1 MKKRSK
7 KGFTLVEL
15 LVVIGILAVLAVV
28 SVVGYFGFIKKANIS
43 NDVSLTTQMNT
54 ILQASEAGGEKY
66 ETPHDAVKALEDGG
80 LDVTKLTPTTDGY
93 NYIYDSVNHKMV
105 LAEESNGNFNV
116 KAPEGSSIDSSK
128 KENYFV
134 FVSSADDVAKYSTDT
149 KTGGWSIY
157 LKDEYSDDTAYVS
170 TSIDAGNNLNLKV
183 INYTNTNENVSSIIR
198 SNSKSTTVNVYAPK
212 GVIKHYGEAKEVN
225 IAEVAMSSYHENGS
239 VLGNIN
245 VAKGNVEIESTGSVS
260 NVVIQSVA
268 KPATSAS
275 DESTTKEE
283 VAPASGAVKV
293 EVKENAEVSSV
304 QSKSSDVKPSEV
316 VSGSGASE
324 VAKIEK
330 NDNNV
335 AYVGKV
341 GYEDFNKALDAAKEI
356 KGSTIVLTKNVDFH
370 YTIKNNDLA
379 IYFNNVDITI
389 DLNSYNFNYNYSYL
403 ESTKQYYYPAHFSIN
418 NLSTVT
424 IKNGTF
430 TANNFNKGTELNPLF
445 NLMNGSKLFVN
456 NVDIKS
462 NRTVFYPQGG
472 ASKLSIENS
481 NVTTTGGYCIA
492 TNAGTYLNYNV
503 DISVKNSYLKADY
516 ENGDNA
522 TVLINVTS
530 TLNIEN
536 STIEGHRQGLV
547 VRVGTATVKNTT
559 ISADLS
565 FTDSTYDDNLNTKEW
580 ADGNN
585 LPAFPVV
592 IGDTSVNAYNDAAI
606 CTFNN
611 VKVSN
616 TSTGNYKDRCV
627 YLANDG
633 KYATTF
639 TYDSA
644 STVSKYEVRKD
655 STVTVNGKSVV
666 GA

>member
-105 LAEESNGNFNV
+105 LAEESNGNFSV

-134 FVSSADDVAKYSTDT
+134 FVSNADEVAKYSTDS

-268 KPATSAS
+268 KPATSAN

-283 VAPASGAVKV
+283 VAPEFGKVTV
-293 EVKENAEVSSV
+293 EVKENAEVASV
-304 QSKSSDVKPSEV
+304 QSTVSDVKPSDI
-316 VSGSGASE
+316 VSGTGAST
-324 VAKIEK
+324 VNKIEIK
-330 NDNNV
+330 DDYV
-335 AYVGKV
+335 AYVGSD
-341 GYEDFNKALDAAKEI
+341 GYSKFVDAYKAVRSAKGGTIMLTKDVDYNALSLGNSNYVFKMILDLNNYTLTIRNKNSSCWQINNKASLTIKNGNIIANEFSKSEDSLFNVTSNCSLYLYGVNLTTNGTALFPQGDAAKVVVENSNI
-356 KGSTIVLTKNVDFH
+356 EAGAYAVGTSAAKEENR
-370 YTIKNNDLA
+370 Y
-379 IYFNNVDITI
+379 VDITI
-389 DLNSYNFNYNYSYL
+389 KNSTL
-403 ESTKQYYYPAHFSIN
+403 EA
-418 NLSTVT
+418 
-424 IKNGTF
+424 
-430 TANNFNKGTELNPLF
+430 KGTCNE
-445 NLMNGSKLFVN
+445 
-456 NVDIKS
+456 NV
-462 NRTVFYPQGG
+462 Y
-472 ASKLSIENS
+472 
-481 NVTTTGGYCIA
+481 
-492 TNAGTYLNYNV
+492 
-503 DISVKNSYLKADY
+503 
-516 ENGDNA
+516 NGDGA
-522 TVLINVTS
+522 TVMINVAS

-536 STIEGHRQGLV
+536 SKIYGHRQGLL
-547 VRVGTATVKNTT
+547 VRAGTATVKNTT

-580 ADGNN
+580 ANGNN

-592 IGDTSVNAYNDAAI
+592 IGDTSVDAYNDAAI

-639 TYDSA
+639 TYDSD
-644 STVSKYEVRKD
+644 STVSKYEVRKG

-666 GA
+666 NA